1 LRMDVDIGRTS
12 GDDLKALRKALGFRS
27 QSSLSALIHYLGGS
41 APARSTLSRQEKL
54 PVASSP
60 ELVAFLRL
68 LALVRPEPTRPTP
81 RSRPPSLEG
90 LLEER
95 FGADLA
101 REDRAAIDE
110 VLAEYRTAVL
120 AHLRSGAVMPAT
132 VLDELGADF
141 LHQVI
146 PIAPGVAGEWLLEL
160 GFGPPGG
167 D

>member
-1 LRMDVDIGRTS
+1 MDVDIGRTS

-27 QSSLSALIHYLGGS
+27 QSSLSALFHYLGGA

-54 PVASSP
+54 PVTTSP

-68 LALVRPEPTRPTP
+68 LAMIRPEPTRPAP
-81 RSRPPSLEG
+81 KSRLPSLEG

-95 FGADLA
+95 FGADHA
-101 REDRAAIDE
+101 RDQAMIDE
-110 VLAEYRTAVL
+110 VSAEYRTAVL
-120 AHLRSGAVMPAT
+120 AHLRSGAAMPVT
-132 VLDELGADF
+132 VLDELGIDF
-141 LHQVI
+141 LNQAI
-146 PIAPGVAGEWLLEL
+146 LIAPGTAGEWLLEL